1 MNDEYIRSNA
11 RRKHKAA
18 VKRDFLPLVLIDGV
32 SHNLIWENLTMADP
46 FKAPKFEVPS
56 EMRDLA
62 NKSVE
67 QAKRAFDSFM
77 GATQQAAGN
86 MQGSTHSMLENAA
99 KATKQVVGFAE
110 QNVNAALLHAQ
121 AIVQA
126 KGFEEVM
133 KLQTDFMR
141 NQMGAMQSQ
150 MKAMGETVQT
160 AASSASQAAAPK
172 AAAAKTTA
180 AKASAK
186 PAPKSKK

>member
-1 MNDEYIRSNA
+1 M
-11 RRKHKAA
+11 
-18 VKRDFLPLVLIDGV
+18 V
-32 SHNLIWENLTMADP
+32 DP

-86 MQGSTHSMLENAA
+86 MQGSTHAMQENAA

-110 QNVNAALLHAQ
+110 QNVNAALVHAQ
-121 AIVQA
+121 SILQA

-150 MKAMGETVQT
+150 MKAMGE
-160 AASSASQAAAPK
+160 AAQP
-172 AAAAKTTA
+172 A
-180 AKASAK
+180 AKAATAK
-186 PAPKSKK
+186 PAPSKPAPSKPAASKSAAKPKK